1 MRRSAAEAVLC
12 SNKGLQQRL
21 CSNKG
26 LQQRLCSNNDLQ
38 QRLGEALSKEHIPI
52 SLDLFNL
59 WATTSSASRCT
70 GFV

>member
-1 MRRSAAEAVLC
+1 MRSAAEALLC

-52 SLDLFNL
+52 SLDLLNL